1 MNKIIIDNSISDII
15 IDTSGD
21 YDISVVDGTNIKI
34 VVSVGD
40 GISASMFV
48 HSNSINISGKID
60 YSLGSNSELI
70 INRFSYD
77 DSSNLE
83 ENIYLNG
90 KGAVIKYNFSC
101 IANDVNKYKI
111 KVFHNNSNVSSYISN
126 KCIGNDGSE
135 VLFDIDSILN
145 KGNVSCVMD
154 QTSKIMCFGD
164 VKAKISPNMYIDEE
178 DVTARHGSVIG
189 RFSDEEIFYVMS
201 RGIDYKNAILLLIKG
216 FVLSNLKLDDE
227 RIKDIVDIIDNNYK

>member
-1 MNKIIIDNSISDII
+1 MNKIVIDSNKDII
-15 IDTSGD
+15 IDSNGD
-21 YDISVVDGTNIKI
+21 YDISFANGNDIKLVI
-34 VVSVGD
+34 SVSD
-40 GISASMFV
+40 EISAKVFI
-48 HSNSINISGKID
+48 HSNSINISGKIN
-60 YSLGSNSELI
+60 YSLGYNSKLI
-70 INRFSYD
+70 INRFSFND
-77 DSSNLE
+77 ICNLE

-90 KGAVIKYNFSC
+90 KYSSIKYNFSC
-101 IANDVNKYKI
+101 ISNDVNNYKMR
-111 KVFHNNSNVSSYISN
+111 VFHNNSNVSSYISN

-135 VLFDIDSILN
+135 IVFDIDSILN

-201 RGIDYKNAILLLIKG
+201 RGVDYKSTISLLIKG
-216 FVLSNLKLDDE
+216 FILSNLELDDE
-227 RIKDIVDIIDNNYK
+227 RIKEIIDIIDNNCK